1 MITENILKQARQ
13 IWGDDRLSL
22 EEIIIRLNVNVGDI
36 SRLARN
42 KAETGKLDE
51 IELKKELGNTIFS
64 LIRWCDDLG
73 YDVAECLQRAETA
86 QQKYVQQR
94 KITK

>member
-1 MITENILKQARQ
+1 MNTDERLAQARQ
-13 IWGDDRLSL
+13 IWGDEKLTI
-22 EEIIIRLNVNVGDI
+22 EEIIVRLNVNVGDI

-51 IELKKELGNTIFS
+51 TELKKELGNTIFS

-73 YDVAECLQRAETA
+73 FDVSECLELAQAAQRR
-86 QQKYVQQR
+86 YVR
-94 KITK
+94 KLEK